1 MDRFFRISER
11 GSTVRTEV
19 LAGLATFATMAY
31 ILVVNPSIL
40 GGVADVSGLKLDHT
54 QLVTV
59 TALVAGVMT
68 IAMGF
73 VANVPMALAAGLGIN
88 AFVAFSLVAGK
99 GLDWPE
105 AMGVIVV
112 EGIVMLVLVLAGLRE
127 AIMNAIPN
135 ALVRAIGAGIGIFI
149 ALIGLTNAG
158 IVVHPEGGGTIV
170 AISPDLASWS
180 TLVFLV
186 GLVGTA
192 VLMARRVPA
201 ALLIGIVIATVLG
214 MIINGLA
221 TGTPVPG
228 AVLPD
233 SVASAPDFSLVGDVS
248 FGFFGALGLGAA
260 LAVVL
265 TALMANFFD
274 AMGTALAVGRRAG
287 LTDDEGRLPM
297 MRRVLLVESAGAIA
311 GGAASASSNTIFVE
325 STAGAAQGGRTGLA
339 NVVTGVLFLLAMFLA
354 PLAAVIPSAA
364 TGPVLVVVG
373 ALMISQLATI
383 DWDDIGVALPVF
395 ATVTLMPFTYSIA
408 NGVGAGMVLYVLI
421 AVLRG
426 RWRDVHPLLA
436 AVAAVFVWYFAN
448 GTV

>member
-40 GGVADVSGLKLDHT
+40 GGVADASGLKLDHT

-112 EGIVMLVLVLAGLRE
+112 EGVVMLVLVLAGLRE

-214 MIINGLA
+214 MVINGLA